1 MKKYLKKKINPK
13 KNVKLKF
20 CNDCSERI
28 SAVRY
33 YIYIYI
39 YVLKCSRSA
48 NKISTYLVVLKLEWS
63 MRKWSWEMGKEDEQR
78 QT

>member
-20 CNDCSERI
+20 YNDCSERI

-33 YIYIYI
+33 YIYIYM
-39 YVLKCSRSA
+39 C
-48 NKISTYLVVLKLEWS
+48 
-63 MRKWSWEMGKEDEQR
+63 
-78 QT
+78 

>member
-33 YIYIYI
+33 YMYIYI
-39 YVLKCSRSA
+39 CA
-48 NKISTYLVVLKLEWS
+48 
-63 MRKWSWEMGKEDEQR
+63 EMFAVC
-78 QT
+78 